1 MRVLGRRSNETA
13 QHLFPS
19 VSGSHSVPRLN
30 PVLFLL
36 SLILAHS
43 FLWLCNFVHWQPPM
57 QWVRGRHVVGW
68 FWKSILGIGFSCYVL
83 VFVLACQKTVVRP
96 NLTRLASLVMSP
108 ILIKLIK
115 YEMTCGDKVVIIQ

>member
-1 MRVLGRRSNETA
+1 MRVVGRWSNETSPA
-13 QHLFPS
+13 PVSLCFWFTLCAKVEPS
-19 VSGSHSVPRLN
+19 VVP
-30 PVLFLL
+30 
-36 SLILAHS
+36 S
-43 FLWLCNFVHWQPPM
+43 FSFSICNFVHWQPPM

-96 NLTRLASLVMSP
+96 SLTRPPSLVMSP